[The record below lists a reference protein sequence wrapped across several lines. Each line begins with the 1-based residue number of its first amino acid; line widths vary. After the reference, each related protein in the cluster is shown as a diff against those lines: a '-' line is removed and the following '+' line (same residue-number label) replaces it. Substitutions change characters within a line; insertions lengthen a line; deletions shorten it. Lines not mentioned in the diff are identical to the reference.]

1 MKNTKW
7 NPCHLYPFQP
17 PLPPLEKWL
26 TNGWCIFC
34 NSFLL
39 LSRSIV
45 YWKKNQTKGQKQHH
59 QTCPCLSFSRMCR
72 CYQCLELFQ
81 LIQKGPKAIHVYIS
95 ACKYTKHYPLFSI
108 NHVVQVF
115 HVQISTVTTPTI
127 IAYFLPNTV
136 QVSPIVTPYRMS
148 PLHQR
153 VYQAL
158 PQTEWSV
165 THLFCFSKL
174 LTFIDK
180 LWLSSVQAFTLSSSP
195 SM

>member
-17 PLPPLEKWL
+17 PLLPLEKWL

-72 CYQCLELFQ
+72 CYQCLEIFQ
-81 LIQKGPKAIHVYIS
+81 LIQKGPKAIHVHIS

-136 QVSPIVTPYRMS
+136 QVSPKS
-148 PLHQR
+148 LF
-153 VYQAL
+153 
-158 PQTEWSV
+158 TEWAIYIKGFIKPCPKLNGV
-165 THLFCFSKL
+165 WLTCFVPPNC
-174 LTFIDK
+174 
-180 LWLSSVQAFTLSSSP
+180 WLS
-195 SM
+195 